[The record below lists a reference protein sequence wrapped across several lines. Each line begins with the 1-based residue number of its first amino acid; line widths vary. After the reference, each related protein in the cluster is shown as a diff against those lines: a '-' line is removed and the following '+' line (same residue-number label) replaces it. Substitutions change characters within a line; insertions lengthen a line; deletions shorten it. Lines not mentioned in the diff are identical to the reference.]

1 VGAAARS
8 SKATT
13 AGVAIIVLGLAGHV
27 AFRTTAPSNALAM
40 ACWLA
45 ALAGLLLVAGR
56 NDSTLAA
63 DNRPVFANGGEI
75 AMFLL
80 IFGLT
85 ALLRLWNLSEIPPTI
100 HGDSAE
106 CAIRG
111 LEILHGTAG
120 DLFAFSGW
128 YNTLYTAFLPY
139 AASLALVG
147 ESVLGL
153 RLPSALVGT
162 LSMIPL
168 YFLVRGWLGRRTA
181 QIATT
186 LFALSHAA
194 IHFSRIGLWNIQA
207 LFLELV
213 AFAFLAAALRKGSAL
228 LASCAGI
235 AAGLGFYTYTGGR
248 LIVVVSAT
256 LLAIQLLLGPRRRL
270 LQVGGFVAA
279 GLAVAMTPVLV
290 SHAKTPEIL
299 EYDRAGEVF
308 ALAEA
313 TRDHVES
320 VTGEST
326 IAGILRSQTV
336 LSLRGFFNYGDQS
349 GQYGTDW
356 ALTSPVTAFLVL
368 AGLLLALVRF
378 RDTESRLVLLWA
390 GLGLLLGSILIIDP
404 PSHTRLIV
412 LFPVPFI
419 FAALAIETMLQR
431 LDRHGGRWMGLLIS
445 AVCVLVIGQAAAFNL
460 GGYRWYV
467 EWIDKDDRIWDVVQ
481 VVEEYGELHDYYFF
495 GGPTMSAREPA
506 LRLFAGDRRIVEGIN
521 STDIPHILIRDTVFI
536 IPALIPEIES
546 QTRNVGTVIT
556 ERFPDSRL
564 VMTGEENE
572 QQLIIYVASGGFGA
586 E

>member
-1 VGAAARS
+1 
-8 SKATT
+8 
-13 AGVAIIVLGLAGHV
+13 VAIIVLGLAGHV

-168 YFLVRGWLGRRTA
+168 YFLVRGWLGRRA
-181 QIATT
+181 AEIATT

-248 LIVVVSAT
+248 LIVVVSAA
-256 LLAIQLLLGPRRRL
+256 LLAIQLLFGPRRRL
-270 LQVGGFVAA
+270 LHVGGFVAA
-279 GLAVAMTPVLV
+279 GLGVAMTPVLV
-290 SHAKTPEIL
+290 SYATTPEVF
-299 EYDRAGEVF
+299 EYDRAGDVF
-308 ALAEA
+308 ALAEVN
-313 TRDHVES
+313 RDHVES
-320 VTGEST
+320 VTGKT
-326 IAGILRSQTV
+326 TPAGILRVQTIR
-336 LSLRGFFNYGDQS
+336 SLQGFFNHGDRS
-349 GQYGTDW
+349 GQYGINL
-356 ALTSPVTAFLVL
+356 ALTSPATAIFVL

-390 GLGLLLGSILIIDP
+390 GLGLLLGSILIINP

-412 LFPVPFI
+412 VFPVPFI
-419 FAALAIETMLQR
+419 FAALAIETLFQR
-431 LDRHGGRWMGLLIS
+431 FGRRGGRLMGLLIA
-445 AVCVLVIGQAAAFNL
+445 AVWVLVIGQAAFFNL
-460 GGYRWYV
+460 GGYRRYI
-467 EWIDKDDRIWDVVQ
+467 EWIDNEERIWDVFQ
-481 VVEEYGELHDYYFF
+481 VVEEYGENYDYFFF
-495 GGPTMSAREPA
+495 GGATMSARAPA
-506 LRLFAGDRRIVEGIN
+506 LRLLAGDRRIAEGIT
-521 STDIPHILIRDTVFI
+521 STDIPHTLVRDTVFI

-556 ERFPDSRL
+556 ERFPDSRR
-564 VMTGEENE
+564 VMAGEGNE
-572 QQLIIYVASGGFGA
+572 QQLIIYVASGGIGA
-586 E
+586 K